1 MCGICLLG
9 EKQRKMH
16 ISVIGSGY
24 VGLVAATCLAELGH
38 NVVCVDS
45 DSAKIA
51 ALNAGET
58 LIHEDCLQE
67 LLSRHR
73 GSRISFSTSISD
85 SARDALVIFIAVGT
99 PSTENG
105 SVDLSYVESVAR
117 SLAESMDGYKVI
129 VEKSTVP
136 VYTSEW
142 IRNAML
148 LKGRAQGD
156 FDVVSNPEF
165 LREGTAVTDFL
176 YPDRIVV
183 GASTTRAAGIM
194 REIYASL
201 ISGSYAQQ
209 PSAVPKPE
217 RARTLPMYIE
227 TSPPS
232 AELIKHAS
240 NAFLALKISFINAV
254 ANFCESVGGDIEEVC
269 QGVGSDS
276 RIGPDFLRAGIGY
289 GGSCFPKDVAGF
301 RAVTREFGFEFPLL
315 DEITRINDGQRT
327 RFVEKVRNTLRSVK
341 NKRLAVLGL
350 AFKDG
355 TDDVRESPAIQI
367 IESLLAEKAHIVAYD
382 PAAMERAKQVL
393 GNTIAYAAD
402 PYAAAE
408 GAEALLILTE
418 WKEFASLDLARL
430 KRALRSPVVL
440 DGRNL
445 FSHAEMAE
453 AGLNY
458 HSVGRLAV
466 EPAHSLLKK
475 RQIAK

>member
-1 MCGICLLG
+1 M
-9 EKQRKMH
+9 Q

-38 NVVCVDS
+38 NVICVDN

-73 GSRISFSTSISD
+73 GGRIFFSTSIEEA
-85 SARDALVIFIAVGT
+85 AREATVIFIAVGT
-99 PSTENG
+99 PSAENG
-105 SVDLSYVESVAR
+105 AVDLSYVETVAR
-117 SLAESMDGYKVI
+117 ALAESIDGYKVI

-142 IRNAML
+142 IQNAL
-148 LKGRAQGD
+148 ARKGRKHAE

-183 GASTTRAAGIM
+183 GSSTARAAEIM
-194 REIYASL
+194 REVYTPL
-201 ISGSYAQQ
+201 IDGSYAQEA
-209 PSAVPKPE
+209 SAVPRPE
-217 RARTLPMYIE
+217 GARVSPMYIE
-227 TSPPS
+227 TSPRS

-254 ANFCESVGGDIEEVC
+254 ANFCESVGADIEEVC
-269 QGVGSDS
+269 SGIGSDS

-289 GGSCFPKDVAGF
+289 GGSCFPKDVAAF
-301 RAVTREFGFEFPLL
+301 RAVTREFGYEFPLL
-315 DEITRINDGQRT
+315 DEIKRINEEQRV
-327 RFVEKVRNTLRSVK
+327 RFIRKIRGALKTLK
-341 NKRLAVLGL
+341 NKKLGVLGL

-355 TDDVRESPAIQI
+355 TDDVRESPAIRV
-367 IESLLAEKAHIVAYD
+367 IESLLDEKCQIVAFD
-382 PAAMERAKQVL
+382 PAAMERARQIL
-393 GNTIAYAAD
+393 GNRITYASD
-402 PYAAAE
+402 VYSAAE
-408 GAEALLILTE
+408 GADALLILTE
-418 WKEFASLDLARL
+418 WKEFANLDLVRM

-445 FSHAEMAE
+445 FSRAEMLE

-458 HSVGRLAV
+458 HSIGR
-466 EPAHSLLKK
+466 PALEVSHALLKK
-475 RQIAK
+475 GHTVR

>member
-1 MCGICLLG
+1 M
-9 EKQRKMH
+9 Q

-38 NVVCVDS
+38 NVVCIDNDPS
-45 DSAKIA
+45 KIA

-73 GSRISFSTSISD
+73 GTRLAFSNSI
-85 SARDALVIFIAVGT
+85 AEGIQGAVVVFIAVGT
-99 PSTENG
+99 PSADDG

-117 SLAESMDGYKVI
+117 SLAESMNGYKVI

-142 IRNAML
+142 IQNAL
-148 LKGRAQGD
+148 SPKGLTQAD

-183 GASTTRAAGIM
+183 GASTSRAAGIM
-194 REIYASL
+194 REVYAPL
-201 ISGSYAQQ
+201 VSGCYAQQ
-209 PSAVPKPE
+209 ASAVPRPE
-217 RARTLPMYIE
+217 RARALPMYIE
-227 TSPPS
+227 TSPRS

-254 ANFCESVGGDIEEVC
+254 ANFCESVGADIEEVC
-269 QGVGSDS
+269 RGIGSDG
-276 RIGPDFLRAGIGY
+276 RIGSDFLRAGIGY
-289 GGSCFPKDVAGF
+289 GGSCFPKDVAAF

-315 DEITRINDGQRT
+315 DEIKRINEEQRI
-327 RFVEKVRNTLRSVK
+327 RFIRKVRGALGSIK
-341 NKRLAVLGL
+341 NKRLGVLGL

-355 TDDVRESPAIQI
+355 TDDVRESPAIRV
-367 IESLLAEKAHIVAYD
+367 IEGLLEEKCRIVAFD
-382 PAAMERAKQVL
+382 PAAMDRARQIL
-393 GNTIAYAAD
+393 GNRIAYAAD
-402 PYAAAE
+402 AYAAAE
-408 GAEALLILTE
+408 GADALLILTE
-418 WKEFASLDLARL
+418 WKEFANLDLVRIR
-430 KRALRSPVVL
+430 RALRAPIVL
-440 DGRNL
+440 DGRNI
-445 FSHAEMAE
+445 FSQTEMTE

-458 HSVGRLAV
+458 HSIGRPAV
-466 EPAHSLLKK
+466 AVSHSFVKK
-475 RQIAK
+475 GHTVR

>member
-1 MCGICLLG
+1 M
-9 EKQRKMH
+9 Q

-45 DSAKIA
+45 DRAKIA
-51 ALNAGET
+51 ALNAGEP

-73 GSRISFSTSISD
+73 GARLSFSSSIQEATLQS
-85 SARDALVIFIAVGT
+85 LVIFIAVGT
-99 PSTENG
+99 PSSDDG

-117 SLAESMDGYKVI
+117 SLAESIEGYKVI

-142 IRNAML
+142 IQNAIAR
-148 LKGRAQGD
+148 KGRKNCE

-183 GASTTRAAGIM
+183 GTSTARAAGVM
-194 REIYASL
+194 REVYASL
-201 ISGSYAQQ
+201 IDGSYAQEA
-209 PSAVPKPE
+209 SAVPAPE
-217 RARTLPMYIE
+217 GARVLPVYIE
-227 TSPPS
+227 TSPRS

-254 ANFCESVGGDIEEVC
+254 ANFCESVGADIEEVC
-269 QGVGSDS
+269 KGIGSDS

-289 GGSCFPKDVAGF
+289 GGSCFPKDVAAF
-301 RAVTREFGFEFPLL
+301 RAVTRDFGYEFPLL
-315 DEITRINDGQRT
+315 DEIKRINEEQRVRFIRKT
-327 RFVEKVRNTLRSVK
+327 RGALKSLK
-341 NKRLAVLGL
+341 DKKLAVLGL

-355 TDDVRESPAIQI
+355 TDDVRESPAIQV
-367 IESLLAEKAHIVAYD
+367 IEMLLEEKCKIVAFD
-382 PAAMERAKQVL
+382 PAAMERARHVL
-393 GNTIAYAAD
+393 GDRVSYARDA
-402 PYAAAE
+402 YAAAE
-408 GAEALLILTE
+408 GADALLILTE
-418 WKEFASLDLARL
+418 WKEFANLDLARI
-430 KRALRSPVVL
+430 KRLLRCPVVL

-445 FSHAEMAE
+445 FGHVEMAE

-458 HSVGRLAV
+458 HSVGRPALEV
-466 EPAHSLLKK
+466 AHSFLKK
-475 RQIAK
+475 GHIAR